1 MSRWDFGDQTL
12 TTLTRNTSGTGD
24 ELASLITQLIDAAEP
39 LTNRFNGAGKAAF
52 DSFKARADQI
62 TADLNSGLTSINE
75 GQGSMNQAFMTG
87 NTTMADDASQNM
99 GAANFDAAK
108 FRTA

>member
-12 TTLTRNTSGTGD
+12 TTLNRNTSTSGD
-24 ELASLITQLIDAAEP
+24 QLATLINQLIDAAEP
-39 LTNRFNGAGKAAF
+39 LSGRFNGAGKAAF
-52 DSFKARADQI
+52 DSFKARSEQI
-62 TADLNSGLTSINE
+62 TADLSAGLGSINQ
-75 GQGSMNQAFMTG
+75 GQTGMQTAFATG
-87 NTTMADDASQNM
+87 NQTMADDATRNM

>member
-12 TTLTRNTSGTGD
+12 TTLARSTSGSTD
-24 ELASLITQLIDAAEP
+24 ELSNLINQLIQAAEP
-39 LTNRFNGAGKAAF
+39 LSGKFNGAGKAAF

-62 TADLNSGLTSINE
+62 TADLNTGLGRVNE
-75 GQGSMNQAFMTG
+75 GQYGMQSAFSTGSQ
-87 NTTMADDASQNM
+87 TMADDANRNM
-99 GAANFDAAK
+99 SAANFDAAK